1 MMEHTTPPRIDVV
14 SLFPELFEGPLRSSI
29 VGRARTRSQVEIEV
43 HDLRDWTSD
52 RHKSADDTPY
62 GGGAGMV
69 MMAPPI
75 VRAVETVNE
84 LHREPAH
91 VVFLSASGHPF
102 TQSVARAF
110 AQKPHLVLVCGH
122 YEGIDQRA
130 IEILGGDEISIGD
143 YVLTGGEI
151 PALVIIDAVT
161 RLIPGVI
168 DHASTEDE
176 SYETVLLEH
185 PHYTR
190 PASFRGREVPAQL
203 LSGHHAMIDRWR
215 RAQSLLR
222 TRQRRP
228 DLLRGAFLTDVDQQ
242 LLQEFGDDDL
252 QQEGEATR

>member
-1 MMEHTTPPRIDVV
+1 MIEHSSPPRIDIVT
-14 SLFPELFEGPLRSSI
+14 LFPDLFEGPLRSSI
-29 VGRARTRSQVEIEV
+29 VGRARTRSLVEIEV
-43 HDLRDWTSD
+43 HNLRDWTSD

-69 MMAPPI
+69 MMAPP
-75 VRAVETVNE
+75 VVSAVEAMNE
-84 LHREPAH
+84 RHREPAH
-91 VVFLSASGHPF
+91 VVFLSASGRPF
-102 TQSVARAF
+102 TQAVAREF

-130 IEILGGDEISIGD
+130 IELLGGDEVSIGD

-168 DHASTEDE
+168 DHASIADE
-176 SYETVLLEH
+176 SYETGLLEH

-190 PASFRGREVPAQL
+190 PASFRGLDVPAQL
-203 LSGHHAMIDRWR
+203 LSGHHALIDRWR
-215 RAQSLLR
+215 RKQSLLR

-228 DLLRGAFLTDVDQQ
+228 DLLRDADLTDIDQQ
-242 LLQEFGDDDL
+242 TLQEAGDDDR
-252 QQEGEATR
+252 QQGNEEPR